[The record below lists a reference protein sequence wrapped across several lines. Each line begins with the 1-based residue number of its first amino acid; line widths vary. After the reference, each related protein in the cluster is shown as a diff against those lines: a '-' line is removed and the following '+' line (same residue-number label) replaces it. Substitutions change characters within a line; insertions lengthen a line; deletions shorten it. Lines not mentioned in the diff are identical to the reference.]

1 MKGRDKMLKDLVLNN
16 RTYRRFYG
24 EEKISRETL
33 LDLIELARLS
43 STGANLQQLKYIISN
58 TPEKN
63 QMIFQELKWA
73 AYLKNWDGP
82 VEEERPSAYLV
93 MVADKEIGSNIYWNH
108 GIACQSILL
117 GATEKGL
124 GGCMFGGFNKEN
136 LKKKLQ
142 VPDRYEILL
151 VIALGKP
158 KEEVV
163 LEDLGPEGDIKY
175 WRDEKG
181 VHHVPKRRLE
191 DLILDL

>member
-1 MKGRDKMLKDLVLNN
+1 MKGRDKMLKDLVLKN

-24 EEKISRETL
+24 EEEISMETL
-33 LDLIELARLS
+33 LDLVELARLS

-63 QMIFQELKWA
+63 QLIFEELKWA
-73 AYLKNWDGP
+73 AYLKDWDGP

-124 GGCMFGGFNKEN
+124 GGCMFGGFNKDN
-136 LKKKLQ
+136 LKNKLQ
-142 VPDRYEILL
+142 VPERYEILL
-151 VIALGKP
+151 VMALGKP

-163 LEDLGPEGDIKY
+163 LEDLGPDGDIKY
-175 WRDEKG
+175 WRDDKG
-181 VHHVPKRRLE
+181 IHHVPKRKLE
-191 DLILDL
+191 DLILDI